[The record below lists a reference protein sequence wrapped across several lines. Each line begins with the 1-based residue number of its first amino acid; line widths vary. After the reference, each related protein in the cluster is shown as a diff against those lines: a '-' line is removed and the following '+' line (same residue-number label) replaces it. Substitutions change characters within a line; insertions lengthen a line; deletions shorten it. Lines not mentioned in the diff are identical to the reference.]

1 MMSLMG
7 DSYLGSEVV
16 RVGEELVLAHGDH
29 LPGPGEEHQQE
40 GEHRGH
46 QDAVT

>member
-1 MMSLMG
+1 MSLMS

-16 RVGEELVLAHGDH
+16 RVCEQLVLAHGDH